1 MYIIG
6 LTGGIASGKSAVSG
20 MLRELGAY
28 IVDTDKI
35 ARDVVLPEQPAWLEI
50 VAQFGSSVL
59 LPDGRIDRQQL
70 GDIVFNDI
78 TARKKLEDII
88 HPAIKSMVLAEI
100 NTASQQGQE
109 IVVVDVPLLFEVGWQ
124 KMTDEVWVVYVNESV
139 QLERLMRRNCFSAE
153 QALARIH
160 SQMQLAEK
168 VRLAK
173 VVIDNNGNLVATRQQ
188 VLENWRRI
196 KRMQSGVCNE

>member
-35 ARDVVLPEQPAWLEI
+35 ARDVVLPEQPAWLEA
-50 VAQFGSSVL
+50 VAQFGSSIL

-109 IVVVDVPLLFEVGWQ
+109 IVVVDVPLLFEIGWQ

-173 VVIDNNGNLVATRQQ
+173 VVIDNNGNLAATRQQ